1 MTARRS
7 LALASALLAAL
18 LASACDRPGANLHRV
33 TGRVTWQGQPVP
45 TGLIRF
51 EPDAAAGNTG
61 PGVVAEISQGR
72 YATPRDKG
80 VVGGRY
86 RVVISGYDGVPF
98 DRPEEG
104 FRDTVGK
111 PLFLDRVEEVEFPRQ
126 ACTRDF
132 DLAAP

>member
-1 MTARRS
+1 MGVGSR
-7 LALASALLAAL
+7 LAFASALLVGL
-18 LASACDRPGANLHRV
+18 LVSACGGPGAGLHRV
-33 TGRVTWQGQPVP
+33 EGRVTLQGQPVP

-61 PGVVAEISQGR
+61 PGVVAEIKEGR
-72 YATPRDKG
+72 YVTPDGKG

-86 RVVISGYDGVPF
+86 RVVLSGYDGVPF

-104 FRDTVGK
+104 FRDPLGK
-111 PLFLDRVEEVEFPRQ
+111 PLFVDRVEEVEFPRQ